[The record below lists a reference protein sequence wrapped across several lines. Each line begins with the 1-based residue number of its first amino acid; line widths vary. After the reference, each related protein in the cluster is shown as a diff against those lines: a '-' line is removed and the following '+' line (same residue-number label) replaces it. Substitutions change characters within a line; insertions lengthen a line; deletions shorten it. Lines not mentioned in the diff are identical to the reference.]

1 MQLVGFKLIILFEKF
16 ICISV
21 SQFLTINISIQE
33 KFEDTKGAFSSG
45 NSNKKS
51 YNGQKKTST
60 KIQLLL
66 VLTLPYTRKLLRTKL
81 YNKRDDFNCPIVDFP
96 FIYSDISAAH

>member
-1 MQLVGFKLIILFEKF
+1 MIYVYCSNHKCVSLKISCALLHFETSVCFKLIILFEKF

-51 YNGQKKTST
+51 YNGQKK
-60 KIQLLL
+60 KGA
-66 VLTLPYTRKLLRTKL
+66 PEW
-81 YNKRDDFNCPIVDFP
+81 
-96 FIYSDISAAH
+96 